1 MILGQKQEDTKQSNL
16 DIALKVAREEFS
28 RRDPKEMAEKAGGEY
43 ESASC
48 ANSLISL
55 RLLGQEY
62 TLVHPDGR
70 IEFPDHHKAGLV
82 AHILLLHYLLYASGK
97 PLSCELFSYK
107 DIPGGD
113 KYFSVFKKRVEM
125 PVLNAYGENPEGLE
139 KACEGSD
146 GLEVPMGDM
155 AYQFQA
161 FPNIPITY
169 IYWNG
174 DEEFPASVQVLF
186 DSSIKDYLPLE
197 DIVFLSEMLSW
208 KIARFKA
215 A

>member
-1 MILGQKQEDTKQSNL
+1 MEQRQEQSRQSNI
-16 DIALKVAREEFS
+16 DAALKLAKEEFA
-28 RRDPKEMAEKAGGEY
+28 RRDPKEMAERAGGEY

-62 TLVHPDGR
+62 TLVHPDGG
-70 IEFPDHHKAGLV
+70 IESPDQHQVGLV
-82 AHILLLHYLLYASGK
+82 AHVLLLHYLMYASGK
-97 PLSCELFSYK
+97 PLSNELFSYK
-107 DIPGGD
+107 DFPGGD
-113 KYFSVFKKRVEM
+113 KYFSVFRKRVEM
-125 PVLNAYGENPEGLE
+125 PLLNAYGDNPEGFE
-139 KACEGSD
+139 KACEGSG
-146 GLEVPMGDM
+146 GLEVPMGDL

-186 DSSIKDYLPLE
+186 DSSIIDYLPLE

-208 KIARFKA
+208 KLAKFRGV
-215 A
+215 

>member
-1 MILGQKQEDTKQSNL
+1 MEKKPENTKQSNM
-16 DIALKVAREEFS
+16 DAALKVAKEEFA

-48 ANSLISL
+48 SNSLISL

-62 TLVHPDGR
+62 TLVHPDGG
-70 IEFPDHHKAGLV
+70 IESPDHHQVGLV

-107 DIPGGD
+107 DIPGGEI
-113 KYFSVFKKRVEM
+113 YFNVFRKRVEM
-125 PVLNAYGENPEGLE
+125 PILNAYGDDPEGFE
-139 KACEGSD
+139 KACEGSG
-146 GLEVPMGDM
+146 GLEVPMGDL

-169 IYWNG
+169 IYWNV

-208 KIARFKA
+208 KLAKFKGV
-215 A
+215 